1 MEDSPSIAG
10 GMGLIPGWGT
20 RIPHAEQHSHKRN
33 KNQDKNNQ
41 PNKKN
46 PTPHHC
52 FIIKRHVEGSLK
64 TDCKGSKM
72 YCQLFK
78 KKSCYFN

>member
-41 PNKKN
+41 PNKKIPN
-46 PTPHHC
+46 PPPL
-52 FIIKRHVEGSLK
+52 R
-64 TDCKGSKM
+64 
-72 YCQLFK
+72 Y
-78 KKSCYFN
+78 N

>member
-20 RIPHAEQHSHKRN
+20 RIPHAEQHSQKRN

-41 PNKKN
+41 TNKKTPN
-46 PTPHHC
+46 PPP
-52 FIIKRHVEGSLK
+52 LL
-64 TDCKGSKM
+64 
-72 YCQLFK
+72 Y
-78 KKSCYFN
+78 N